1 MTRNTTQNTPQPT
14 SADAPDA
21 PGTPGAALP
30 SPEERRRLREAKAM
44 TEKQAAATVGVTR
57 ATLRNWETGRKTP
70 RGRKGEAYARLLAG
84 IAAELR
90 LAEERARRTERA
102 AARAAQER
110 SAARQRHHSTAP
122 KPATAPKPE
131 PEPASA
137 PKPATAPKPE
147 PEPASASA
155 SASAPNPGPASP
167 SQSAPASPPD
177 SPTDSP
183 SVSPSDSPTVSPS
196 ASASE
201 SASDRAPGPAVEPGV
216 VPVAFSGAAVASLA
230 PDQAFDALY
239 TCSAPALVRQTYLLT
254 GRRALSQES
263 VERAFHC
270 AWESWPRVAVD
281 RDPVGWVRA
290 AAHEY
295 AMSPWRR
302 LRRAHRRPDPVHGEQ
317 EHEGADS
324 RALREAL
331 LALPPSYRRALLL
344 YDGLGLD
351 LPETAAETEAS
362 TPATAHRLMRARK
375 AVAARVPE
383 LTDAESL
390 HERLSALVRAVTSA
404 EIASAKAVRKGSER
418 RATIWTRAAIAFT
431 VLIIGATSFTLAT
444 APRQYEPRQA
454 PGERVGGVPV
464 PGGPE
469 RLSPEDLRLRDALR
483 TAPATGPYRL
493 VPVAR

>member
-1 MTRNTTQNTPQPT
+1 MTRNTTQNSTPQPT
-14 SADAPDA
+14 PADA
-21 PGTPGAALP
+21 PGTSDVSTASTDSTASGAGLP

-44 TEKQAAATVGVTR
+44 TEKQAATTVGVTR

-70 RGRKGEAYARLLAG
+70 RGRKGEVYARLLAG

-90 LAEERARRTERA
+90 LTEERARRTERA
-102 AARAAQER
+102 AVRAAQER
-110 SAARQRHHSTAP
+110 SAARQHHHGAAP
-122 KPATAPKPE
+122 TPAPAPTPT
-131 PEPASA
+131 PAPA
-137 PKPATAPKPE
+137 PALSPG
-147 PEPASASA
+147 
-155 SASAPNPGPASP
+155 PGPASP
-167 SQSAPASPPD
+167 P
-177 SPTDSP
+177 
-183 SVSPSDSPTVSPS
+183 
-196 ASASE
+196 E
-201 SASDRAPGPAVEPGV
+201 SASDSPSNSPTASSSDSAPESAPQSAPDRAPDSPPGPAVEPGV
-216 VPVAFSGAAVASLA
+216 VPVAFSGAAVASLT

-239 TCSAPALVRQTYLLT
+239 ACTAPALVRQTYVLT

-270 AWESWPRVAVD
+270 AWESWPQVAVD

-295 AMSPWRR
+295 AMSPWHR
-302 LRRAHRRPDPVHGEQ
+302 LRRAHRRPEPVHGEQ
-317 EHEGADS
+317 EREGAES

-362 TPATAHRLMRARK
+362 TPATAHRLIRARK
-375 AVAARVPE
+375 AVSARVPE
-383 LTDAESL
+383 LADAESL

-404 EIASAKAVRKGSER
+404 EIASARTVRNGSER

-444 APRQYEPRQA
+444 APRQYEPRQS

-464 PGGPE
+464 PSGPE

-483 TAPATGPYRL
+483 TAPMTGPYRL
-493 VPVAR
+493 VPLAG